1 MNLMEE
7 GNVSLGDMDRWIAW
21 NLNHLRGIVS
31 ADDRLLSID
40 GALCVYTW
48 HRLRRGSATV
58 QLVRLAASTSERC
71 VGARVVAD
79 TDISGD
85 AIACEMT
92 TVSSVRI
99 TIVLVRTGN
108 LLKDHS
114 LGLTIH
120 RLSGGSGWSPR
131 RLPESRRRAGKQRQ
145 WWHAFCTSIKRI

>member
-7 GNVSLGDMDRWIAW
+7 GNVSLGDMDRWVAW
-21 NLNHLRGIVS
+21 NLNHLRSVVS
-31 ADDRLLSID
+31 TDDRLLSIN
-40 GALCVYTW
+40 GALCVDAW

-58 QLVRLAASTSERC
+58 QLVRLATGTGERC

-79 TDISGD
+79 TDVSGD

-92 TVSSVRI
+92 AVSRVRMAI
-99 TIVLVRTGN
+99 MLVRTG
-108 LLKDHS
+108 LLGGLPG

-131 RLPESRRRAGKQRQ
+131 
-145 WWHAFCTSIKRI
+145 